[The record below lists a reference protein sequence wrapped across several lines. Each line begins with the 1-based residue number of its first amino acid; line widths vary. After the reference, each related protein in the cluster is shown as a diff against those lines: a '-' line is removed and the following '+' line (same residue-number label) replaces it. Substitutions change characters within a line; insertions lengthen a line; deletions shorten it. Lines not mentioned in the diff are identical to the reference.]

1 MENEKE
7 IKDIDKKVNDDD
19 LKLIKKNSS
28 ELIINKNNKNFDS
41 FEIILKEKEINDD
54 CGFTDLSFKNFYE
67 NDPLFNH
74 VISHINDYL
83 INNSDSSNKTTIEI
97 LTEFINYDKF
107 SEEIINKIL
116 LNGIPE
122 SLPCLRPL
130 IWKSLIGFFPLKEL
144 DKWKDIET
152 QKKLAYQNIIEK
164 YKNYLDNITDD
175 KNKKIIEQINR
186 DLPRTRFDVP
196 FFEDKNKNNE
206 KEINYDVLRRIL
218 FFYSK
223 EHEELGYVQGM
234 TEIIANIFY
243 IFSKDDNPF
252 TKEYSEI
259 DSYFIYEKLMEEIKQ
274 IFQLDK
280 ENFSETFINLQ
291 IKQIKK
297 ILKKIEPDLLNYF
310 EYIGLE
316 IKNFVIRWILVL
328 FAQEF
333 TIDVTVNFWDRVFTQ
348 KDKLKFICYI
358 SVAII
363 KSNKELIMSLDLE
376 GVMKWALQLQNKMNE
391 IDITNIVKLALD
403 IQKKYNKKEANN
415 ITVK

>member
-164 YKNYLDNITDD
+164 YKNYLDNITDH

-196 FFEDKNKNNE
+196 FFGDKNKNNE
-206 KEINYDVLRRIL
+206 KEKNYDVLRRIL

-252 TKEYSEI
+252 TKEYAEI

>member
-206 KEINYDVLRRIL
+206 KEKNYDVLRRIL

-252 TKEYSEI
+252 TKEYAEI

-363 KSNKELIMSLDLE
+363 KSNKDLIMSLDLE

>member
-206 KEINYDVLRRIL
+206 KEKNYDVLRRIL

-252 TKEYSEI
+252 TKEYAEI

-274 IFQLDK
+274 IFQLEK

>member
-252 TKEYSEI
+252 TKEYAEI

-363 KSNKELIMSLDLE
+363 KSNKDLIMSLDLE

>member
-41 FEIILKEKEINDD
+41 FEIILKEKEINDN

-164 YKNYLDNITDD
+164 YKNYLDNITDH

-196 FFEDKNKNNE
+196 FFGDKNKNNE
-206 KEINYDVLRRIL
+206 KEKNYDVLRRIL

-252 TKEYSEI
+252 TKEYAEI
-259 DSYFIYEKLMEEIKQ
+259 DS
-274 IFQLDK
+274 
-280 ENFSETFINLQ
+280 
-291 IKQIKK
+291 
-297 ILKKIEPDLLNYF
+297 
-310 EYIGLE
+310 
-316 IKNFVIRWILVL
+316 
-328 FAQEF
+328 
-333 TIDVTVNFWDRVFTQ
+333 
-348 KDKLKFICYI
+348 KFF
-358 SVAII
+358 
-363 KSNKELIMSLDLE
+363 
-376 GVMKWALQLQNKMNE
+376 
-391 IDITNIVKLALD
+391 
-403 IQKKYNKKEANN
+403 
-415 ITVK
+415 

>member
-206 KEINYDVLRRIL
+206 KEKNYDVLRRIL

-252 TKEYSEI
+252 TKEYAEI

-274 IFQLDK
+274 IFQLEK

-403 IQKKYNKKEANN
+403 IQKKYYKKEANN

>member
-1 MENEKE
+1 M
-7 IKDIDKKVNDDD
+7 
-19 LKLIKKNSS
+19 
-28 ELIINKNNKNFDS
+28 
-41 FEIILKEKEINDD
+41 
-54 CGFTDLSFKNFYE
+54 
-67 NDPLFNH
+67 
-74 VISHINDYL
+74 
-83 INNSDSSNKTTIEI
+83 
-97 LTEFINYDKF
+97 
-107 SEEIINKIL
+107 
-116 LNGIPE
+116 
-122 SLPCLRPL
+122 
-130 IWKSLIGFFPLKEL
+130 
-144 DKWKDIET
+144 
-152 QKKLAYQNIIEK
+152 
-164 YKNYLDNITDD
+164 
-175 KNKKIIEQINR
+175 
-186 DLPRTRFDVP
+186 
-196 FFEDKNKNNE
+196 
-206 KEINYDVLRRIL
+206 
-218 FFYSK
+218 
-223 EHEELGYVQGM
+223 
-234 TEIIANIFY
+234 
-243 IFSKDDNPF
+243 
-252 TKEYSEI
+252 
-259 DSYFIYEKLMEEIKQ
+259 
-274 IFQLDK
+274 
-280 ENFSETFINLQ
+280 Q